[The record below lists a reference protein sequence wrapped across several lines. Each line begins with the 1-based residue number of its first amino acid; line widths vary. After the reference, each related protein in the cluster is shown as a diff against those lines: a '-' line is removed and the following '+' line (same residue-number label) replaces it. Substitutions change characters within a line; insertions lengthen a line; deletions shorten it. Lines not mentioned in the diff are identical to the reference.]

1 MRFASYTWPTTKLT
15 SSCLRQENSSPPSWT
30 NLLTALLPV
39 AHSHPFWSSTIFT
52 KLSTR
57 VRTITVP
64 RPLFSTRTRSYPMT
78 RQLGSNQSATQLT
91 SWQQLLASAQLCL
104 YMQKWTALQG
114 LKLLLSQTATTTP
127 QSWCKAHIRKFLTSL
142 HLAIW
147 VLFSHKRTSDR
158 F

>member
-30 NLLTALLPV
+30 NLLTALLLV

-57 VRTITVP
+57 VRTTTAP
-64 RPLFSTRTRSYPMT
+64 SPLFSTRIRSYLMT
-78 RQLGSNQSATQLT
+78 RQFGSNQWATLLT
-91 SWQQLLASAQLCL
+91 SWQQLLALAQLCL

-114 LKLLLSQTATTTP
+114 LKLLRSQTATTTP
-127 QSWCKAHIRKFLTSL
+127 QSWCKARIRKFLTSL

-147 VLFSHKRTSDR
+147 VQYSPKRTLDR